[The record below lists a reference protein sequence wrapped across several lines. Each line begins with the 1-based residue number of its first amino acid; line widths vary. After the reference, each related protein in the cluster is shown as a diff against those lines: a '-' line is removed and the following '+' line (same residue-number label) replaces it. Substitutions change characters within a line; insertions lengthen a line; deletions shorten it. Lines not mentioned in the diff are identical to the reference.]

1 MRFHAYIFAASLFLT
16 GSFFAQSPQERP
28 VDVPDL
34 NGMAV
39 TLVKPAFPETA
50 VDVGADGESV
60 IVRVVVDEHGNAVSA
75 TCSLACHAMLKD
87 AAEAA
92 ALQSKFRPLLKNGAA
107 IRYQGTLMFTY
118 VVKRV
123 DWFRFATAIESTR
136 QFDNLS
142 LGPVAQNLSADHAKE
157 KASLLSLDDKGVVFE
172 TRQKVIAEV
181 ITSIRAK
188 LKGMDAWRFD
198 LGLALRRVS
207 FWPQAAE
214 AINRADLQK
223 SINDLGAVISTAPEG
238 VSEPLINAL
247 TVISKYK
254 VSTDM
259 PERELRKAIS
269 EMYMNVGKALRPQ

>member
-1 MRFHAYIFAASLFLT
+1 MRSNTKVLFAVLFLS
-16 GSFFAQSPQERP
+16 GSLLAQPPAERI
-28 VDVPDL
+28 VDVPDI

-60 IVRVVVDEHGNAVSA
+60 VVKVVVNEHGNVVSA
-75 TCSLACHAMLKD
+75 TCSLTCHAMLKD
-87 AAEAA
+87 AAETA
-92 ALQSKFRPLLKNGAA
+92 ALQSKFKPLMKDGAA
-107 IRYQGTLMFTY
+107 IRYQGTLLYTY

-142 LGPVAQNLSADHAKE
+142 LGPVGQILSADHAKE
-157 KASLLSLDDKGVVFE
+157 KASLASLDEKGVDFD

-181 ITSIRAK
+181 VSSIRAK

-198 LGLALRRVS
+198 LGLALRRVT

-214 AINRADLQK
+214 IINRAELQK
-223 SINDLGAVISTAPEG
+223 AIDDLGAVIARAPEG
-238 VSEPLINAL
+238 VSEPLIREL
-247 TVISKYK
+247 TVMSKYK
-254 VSTDM
+254 IPSEI

-269 EMYMNVGKALRPQ
+269 EMYMNIGKGLR